1 MVIKRMFELL
11 RARRAIDILVLG
23 LGLGFVVTAPAP
35 AKVTRVNG
43 LGKSVG
49 KPALTYLRI
58 RDEIRAV
65 LVAGCGD
72 DVDPDGFDKAK
83 PNGAGR
89 CVVVLSADTGA
100 VIRQF
105 TNGADVKN
113 GDTLAYPMIGGV
125 AVYPNSGTIPSDRG
139 YIGDA
144 AGQLWRIDFRDAD
157 PNNWSLGVAWPP
169 KNAVEADQY
178 RVGRAIERAPAL
190 SLGRDGALTVLF
202 GTTDRGTAPDST
214 SAMMVSFSD
223 SVVLGDGDRVDFQT
237 KRNWV
242 MELRADESLR
252 GSTTVRNRT
261 AFFTTLERA
270 AEQNQC
276 VGALARLYAVDYTRS
291 QERYNTIDG
300 RTLNVTPRLP
310 PIKTEGGNIV
320 TDGIAFVLPVGVTLD
335 GLAFVR
341 SPSCADDQEPTT
353 EVVLNYASTSQGDI
367 AGDINIERR
376 TGDRVDQPVERD
388 LVRKGG
394 QDVAI
399 AMSLNGELDVP
410 QNRGS
415 AGLAPFPRRV
425 LYWGSSLKE

>member
-1 MVIKRMFELL
+1 MGSILDLFRMCRVL
-11 RARRAIDILVLG
+11 RTLALG
-23 LGLGFVVTAPAP
+23 IGFCFVVAPSAS

-43 LGKSVG
+43 LGKSVS

-65 LVAGCGD
+65 VVAGCGD
-72 DVDPDGFDKAK
+72 DVDPDGFDQSK

-89 CVVVLSADTGA
+89 CVLVLSAETGE

-105 TNGADVKN
+105 TNGPDIKD

-125 AVYPNSGTIPSDRG
+125 AVYPNSGTLPSDRG

-157 PNNWSLGVAWPP
+157 PNNWSLAVAWPP
-169 KNAVEADQY
+169 KNAVEADLY

-190 SLGRDGALTVLF
+190 SLGRDGSLTVVF

-223 SVVLGDGDRVDFQT
+223 DVVLGDGDTVEFKTR
-237 KRNWV
+237 RNWV
-242 MELRADESLR
+242 MELRSDESLR
-252 GSTTVRNRT
+252 GRTTVRNRT

-270 AEQNQC
+270 ADENQC
-276 VGALARLYAVDYTRS
+276 VGSLARLYAVDYTRS

-300 RTLNVTPRLP
+300 RSLNVTPRLP

-320 TDGIAFVLPVGVTLD
+320 TDGIAFVLPVGVTVD

-341 SPSCADDQEPTT
+341 SPSCAEEQEPTT
-353 EVVLNYASTSQGDI
+353 EVVLNYASTSQGNI
-367 AGDINIERR
+367 AGDIEIERQ

-399 AMSLNGELDVP
+399 AVSMNGDLDVP

-425 LYWGSSLKE
+425 LYWGSSLTD